1 MVLGGEVIWFWGGR
15 SYGFGGK
22 KEGFSGRQQSM
33 KGRDFYSSNT
43 GF

>member
-1 MVLGGEVIWFWGGR
+1 MVWGGR
-15 SYGFGGK
+15 SYGFGGE

-33 KGRDFYSSNT
+33 KGQDFFSSNT

>member
-1 MVLGGEVIWFWGGR
+1 MVWGGR
-15 SYGFGGK
+15 SYGFGGE

-33 KGRDFYSSNT
+33 KGHDFYSSNT

>member
-1 MVLGGEVIWFWGGR
+1 MVWGGGR
-15 SYGFGGK
+15 SYGFGGE

-33 KGRDFYSSNT
+33 KGQDFYSSNT

>member
-1 MVLGGEVIWFWGGR
+1 MVWGGR
-15 SYGFGGK
+15 SYGFGGE

-33 KGRDFYSSNT
+33 KGQDFYSSNT

>member
-1 MVLGGEVIWFWGGR
+1 MVWRGR
-15 SYGFGGK
+15 SYGFGGE

-33 KGRDFYSSNT
+33 KEQDFYSSNT

>member
-1 MVLGGEVIWFWGGR
+1 MLWGGR
-15 SYGFGGK
+15 SYGFGGE

-33 KGRDFYSSNT
+33 KGQDFYSSNT